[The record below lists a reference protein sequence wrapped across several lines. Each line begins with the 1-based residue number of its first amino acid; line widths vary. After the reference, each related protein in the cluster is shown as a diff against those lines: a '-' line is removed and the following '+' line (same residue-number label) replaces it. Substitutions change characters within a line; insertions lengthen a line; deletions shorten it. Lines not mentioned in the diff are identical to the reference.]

1 MAARPAGRWS
11 GPAPVLF
18 LCGMPAPEFAGAAPV
33 GGAPSLGRVRMVN
46 LSQTK
51 AIASAYDS
59 TRRGHHGQSLL
70 DSVPT

>member
-1 MAARPAGRWS
+1 
-11 GPAPVLF
+11 
-18 LCGMPAPEFAGAAPV
+18 MPAPEFAGAAPV

-70 DSVPT
+70 